1 MKPSSLLIYNNFNTF
16 EWLDYNLAHQFNGGA
31 GGENL
36 NRPAVS
42 EFFSASNLNLSKS
55 NINRGTV
62 NSSKSNTGDFSNIA
76 GKKKLCKSAGLSGA
90 EKKAC
95 MKNIRDTCGKK
106 PSGFLG
112 IKGRRKKEKQAVWS
126 KCAND
131 AVVTP
136 EESAQATADALIPTR
151 EDSGLGT
158 GAKIMIAV
166 GAVGFIAL
174 VGFAIANK
182 RKAQPAMMQ
191 QPVMAR
197 R

>member
-1 MKPSSLLIYNNFNTF
+1 MRPASNLLFNNFNTY
-16 EWLDYNLAHQFNGGA
+16 EWLDYQYSSQFNGGKDA
-31 GGENL
+31 KGL
-36 NRPAVS
+36 DRPALTD
-42 EFFSASNLNLSKS
+42 EFDN
-55 NINRGTV
+55 V
-62 NSSKSNTGDFSNIA
+62 A

-136 EESAQATADALIPTR
+136 EESAQETADKLIPTR
-151 EDSGLGT
+151 EEAGLGT
-158 GAKIMIAV
+158 GAKVMIGV
-166 GAVGFIAL
+166 GVLGFLVL
-174 VGFAIANK
+174 VGFAVANK
-182 RKAQPAMMQ
+182 RKAQPAMMA
-191 QPVMAR
+191 QPSAMAR